1 MLNCPDYNGIWF
13 VFLCFQSFDKPADDS
28 ADKSDG
34 TIVTQGFAV
43 LEVRTKQKIQLL
55 QEAITDLKSLKI
67 DPDNDV
73 QVRLIQ
79 WIVLWKRR
87 GRGRRGKICCPTA
100 MLIMSIHACQDY
112 VK

>member
-1 MLNCPDYNGIWF
+1 MVC
-13 VFLCFQSFDKPADDS
+13 FLYFQLLDKPADDS
-28 ADKSDG
+28 ADQSDG

-43 LEVRTKQKIQLL
+43 LEVRTKQKIQPL

-79 WIVLWKRR
+79 WIV
-87 GRGRRGKICCPTA
+87 
-100 MLIMSIHACQDY
+100 M
-112 VK
+112 

>member
-1 MLNCPDYNGIWF
+1 MVC
-13 VFLCFQSFDKPADDS
+13 FLYFQSLDKPADDSADDS

-43 LEVRTKQKIQLL
+43 LEVRTKQKIQPL

-79 WIVLWKRR
+79 WIVMWKGR
-87 GRGRRGKICCPTA
+87 GRGRRGRFVVLLSC
-100 MLIMSIHACQDY
+100 
-112 VK
+112 